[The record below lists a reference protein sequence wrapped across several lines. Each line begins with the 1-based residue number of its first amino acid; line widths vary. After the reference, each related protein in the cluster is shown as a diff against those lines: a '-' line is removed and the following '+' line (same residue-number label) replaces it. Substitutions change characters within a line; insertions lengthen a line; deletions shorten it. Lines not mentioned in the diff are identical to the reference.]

1 MKIQIVRRWAVVAAG
16 VALLCGLPVIASALP
31 VSVPQL
37 TASQLR
43 ARILTSADESYAGY
57 AESNAT
63 FGLPPVSGLT
73 GLTSLLNGV
82 TRMRVW
88 QATPARWRVD
98 VLSDAG
104 ERDTYQVSGYR
115 SYIWDSGGQL
125 LTEVR
130 GRQTY
135 RLPRAADLVPPALA
149 LRLLSEG
156 GRQARFSVIAP
167 VRVAGRDAAGLR
179 MTPADPA
186 STVGRVD
193 IWADPSSGLPLLVEV
208 FGRGSGRPALESL
221 FFQVSSWHPDPRVL
235 TPARGPGAG
244 FTVTSPGNLAGALS
258 NLGLVA
264 LPAELAGR
272 IRLPVQPGFETIG
285 AYGGGLTTFAVLGV
299 RGSSGRR
306 LIPDAV
312 KAGGTPLVIAG
323 GAGAEISAPLLNAV
337 LVRPP
342 GFFVTF
348 LLAGTVSTRLLEQAA
363 AELTSLVTLVVIT
376 TRALVKRYGAVTA
389 VGSVDLDVREGDR
402 YGLLGP
408 NGSGKTT
415 LVRMLLGLVYATSGE
430 IEVLGRRIPRHA
442 REVLPQIGA
451 LIEEPA
457 AYPHLS
463 GRANLTLLD
472 AAGPG
477 GGAARR
483 TRRQRVDEALEQVGL
498 AGVGRRPV
506 KAYSLGMR
514 QRLGL
519 AAALIRRP
527 RLLIL
532 DEPGNGLDPRGI
544 RDLRE
549 LLVGLNEAGVTVF
562 LSSHLLAEVEQLCTR
577 VGVLDDGRL
586 VLQDDLAA
594 LRAPT
599 GRIVLDTPDA
609 DQVAALLDGQ
619 VEHRDGQQLLV
630 RYADAAALNARLVGA
645 GLRVSSIGPQQRT
658 LEEIVLSVTGTGS
671 DHIGGTP

>member
-1 MKIQIVRRWAVVAAG
+1 MII
-16 VALLCGLPVIASALP
+16 
-31 VSVPQL
+31 
-37 TASQLR
+37 
-43 ARILTSADESYAGY
+43 
-57 AESNAT
+57 
-63 FGLPPVSGLT
+63 
-73 GLTSLLNGV
+73 
-82 TRMRVW
+82 
-88 QATPARWRVD
+88 
-98 VLSDAG
+98 
-104 ERDTYQVSGYR
+104 
-115 SYIWDSGGQL
+115 
-125 LTEVR
+125 
-130 GRQTY
+130 
-135 RLPRAADLVPPALA
+135 
-149 LRLLSEG
+149 
-156 GRQARFSVIAP
+156 
-167 VRVAGRDAAGLR
+167 
-179 MTPADPA
+179 
-186 STVGRVD
+186 
-193 IWADPSSGLPLLVEV
+193 
-208 FGRGSGRPALESL
+208 
-221 FFQVSSWHPDPRVL
+221 
-235 TPARGPGAG
+235 
-244 FTVTSPGNLAGALS
+244 
-258 NLGLVA
+258 
-264 LPAELAGR
+264 
-272 IRLPVQPGFETIG
+272 
-285 AYGGGLTTFAVLGV
+285 
-299 RGSSGRR
+299 
-306 LIPDAV
+306 
-312 KAGGTPLVIAG
+312 
-323 GAGAEISAPLLNAV
+323 
-337 LVRPP
+337 
-342 GFFVTF
+342 
-348 LLAGTVSTRLLEQAA
+348 
-363 AELTSLVTLVVIT
+363 
-376 TRALVKRYGAVTA
+376 TRALTKRYGAVTA
-389 VGSVDLDVREGDR
+389 VRSVDLDVREGDR

-463 GRANLTLLD
+463 GRANLALLD

-527 RLLIL
+527 RLLVL

-549 LLVGLNEAGVTVF
+549 LLIGLNEAGVTVF

-586 VLQDDLAA
+586 VLQEDLAT

-609 DQVAALLDGQ
+609 DQAAALLDGQ
-619 VEHRDGQQLLV
+619 VEQRDGQRLLV
-630 RYADAAALNARLVGA
+630 RYDDAAALNARLVGA